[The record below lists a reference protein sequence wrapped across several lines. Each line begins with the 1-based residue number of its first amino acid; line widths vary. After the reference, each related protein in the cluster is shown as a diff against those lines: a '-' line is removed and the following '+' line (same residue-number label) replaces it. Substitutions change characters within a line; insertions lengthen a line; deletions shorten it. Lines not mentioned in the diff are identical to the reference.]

1 MGPEDVEADGPIG
14 VDVGVVDAGRE
25 GELGRLEG
33 VVSGEVDVEEKYSA
47 CKLLARSRSSN
58 RFIISSQFAFK
69 W

>member
-1 MGPEDVEADGPIG
+1 M
-14 VDVGVVDAGRE
+14 VDAGRE

-58 RFIISSQFAFK
+58 RYIISSQFAFK